1 MASVSRMRS
10 NEPIEISDDDSD
22 ENEDQLDRENDSFGK
37 FIFLSCEF
45 LRQPETGSS
54 FSTNQV
60 VLGSSQVASSS
71 PQRL

>member
-37 FIFLSCEF
+37 FIFLSSEF

-60 VLGSSQVASSS
+60 VLVSSQVASSS